1 MTTPFDFSTFPELTT
16 PRLILR
22 QLTHADAEA
31 MMRIFGDP
39 AMLAYLNIDPVT
51 TPEKAVGLID
61 WLNGP
66 VSGNSGVQWAFA
78 LRTTG
83 EVIGT
88 GGAAAWDPENRKVDI
103 GYHIAHAHW
112 GHGYATEA
120 ARAMIGWCFDA
131 LNAHR
136 VQADC
141 TEGNIASE
149 RVMQKCGF
157 TYEGTWRENCW
168 EHGRFVN
175 LKQYGLLV
183 HEYRAWVERQRE

>member
-1 MTTPFDFSTFPELTT
+1 MTTPLDLSTFPELTT

-61 WLNGP
+61 WLNGL

-88 GGAAAWDPENRKVDI
+88 GGAAAWDPDHRKVDI

-120 ARAMIGWCFDA
+120 ARAMIGWCFHA
-131 LNAHR
+131 LNVHR

-149 RVMQKCGF
+149 RVMQKCGL

-183 HEYRAWVERQRE
+183 HEYRAWVEAGRP